1 MMTNPGLTSFDPA
14 VATLAARV
22 RSVQESS
29 RERVIIGITG
39 SPAAGKSTLAEQ
51 LVAELGADA
60 VWVPMDGFHLAN
72 SALDA
77 LGRRHRKGA
86 PDTFDAP
93 GYVNA
98 LKRIR
103 ADGDLPIYLPCFHR
117 EIEESFAGEIAVT
130 AQHRVVV
137 TEGNY
142 LLLDIEPWSR
152 IAGLC
157 DEVWFCE
164 VDAAERERRLIERH
178 HGHGRSLADAQEWA
192 QRVDG
197 PNADLVQA
205 TRAHAQVIITATGSG
220 WEAHRDEPGSQD
232 RPAG

>member
-1 MMTNPGLTSFDPA
+1 MMTNPELPGFDPA

-22 RSVQESS
+22 RTVQESR

-51 LVAELGADA
+51 LVAELGHDA
-60 VWVPMDGFHLAN
+60 VWVPLDGFHLAN
-72 SALDA
+72 SILDA
-77 LGRRHRKGA
+77 LDRRSRKGA

-98 LKRIR
+98 LQRIR
-103 ADGDLPIYLPCFHR
+103 QDGDHPVYLPCFHR

-130 AQHRVVV
+130 PQHRVVI

-142 LLLDIEPWSR
+142 LLLDAEPWSQ
-152 IAGLC
+152 ISSLC

-164 VDAAERERRLIERH
+164 VDAVERERRLIGRH
-178 HGHGRSLADAQEWA
+178 HGHGRSLADAQDWA
-192 QRVDG
+192 RRVDE

-205 TRAHAQVIITATGSG
+205 TRVHAQVIITTTGSVG
-220 WEAHRDEPGSQD
+220 HENHGKAGSPD
-232 RPAG
+232 PKK

>member
-1 MMTNPGLTSFDPA
+1 MMTNPELPGFDPA

-22 RSVQESS
+22 RTVQESS

-51 LVAELGADA
+51 LVTELGHDA
-60 VWVPMDGFHLAN
+60 VWVPLDGFHLAN
-72 SALDA
+72 SILDA
-77 LGRRHRKGA
+77 LDRRSRKGA
-86 PDTFDAP
+86 PDTFDAL

-98 LKRIR
+98 LQRIR
-103 ADGDLPIYLPCFHR
+103 QDGDHPVYLPCFHR

-130 AQHRVVV
+130 PQHRVVI

-142 LLLDIEPWSR
+142 LLLEVEPWSR
-152 IAGLC
+152 ISSLC

-164 VDAAERERRLIERH
+164 VEAVERERRLIGRH
-178 HGHGRSLADAQEWA
+178 HSHGRSLADAQDWA
-192 QRVDG
+192 RRVDG

-205 TRAHAQVIITATGSG
+205 TRVHAQVIITTTGSVG
-220 WEAHRDEPGSQD
+220 HGSREEAGSPD
-232 RPAG
+232 PKE

>member
-1 MMTNPGLTSFDPA
+1 MTNPAVTSLAPS

-22 RSVQESS
+22 RSLQESS
-29 RERVIIGITG
+29 PERVIIGIAG

-51 LVAELGADA
+51 LVAELGVDA

-72 SALDA
+72 STLDA
-77 LGRRHRKGA
+77 LDRRSRKGA

-98 LKRIR
+98 LQRIR
-103 ADGDLPIYLPCFHR
+103 ADGDQPIYLPCFHR

-130 AQHRVVV
+130 PQHRVVI

-142 LLLDIEPWSR
+142 VLLDIEPWSR
-152 IAGLC
+152 IADLC
-157 DEVWFCE
+157 NEVWFCE
-164 VDAAERERRLIERH
+164 VDAAERRRRLVGRH
-178 HGHGRSLADAQEWA
+178 HANGRSLAAAQGWTE
-192 QRVDG
+192 RVDG

-205 TRAHAQVIITATGSG
+205 TRARAQVIITATESVWG
-220 WEAHRDEPGSQD
+220 AHRDEPGSQD
-232 RPAG
+232 RPTE